1 MRALVILAGL
11 LVPVVALSTERPFG
25 GIVYNVKDPQALTY
39 ECSQSGVE
47 MTCSFTQSAV
57 SRKAKPDELA
67 SALQRGKTEFA
78 TWVRQAAKEC
88 PGIETM
94 GAVLSGRQAPPDQA
108 KFLEGMRNMTPTQK
122 ADLERSV
129 ASLLSACRDRTESSY
144 LAFIR
149 HTHDISTRTCRVWTS
164 NFTQRFRRVGGAGPW
179 VVVDSPTGACGTV
192 NVSRFE
198 NEAISGGLFWRYFS
212 KKVVTNKSGELMPG
226 FACSA
231 LDENEYLFDWRS
243 IERQMG
249 CDYISFG
256 PL

>member
-1 MRALVILAGL
+1 MRTLFILAAL
-11 LVPVVALSTERPFG
+11 MMSFAALSTERPLG

-39 ECSQSGVE
+39 ECSQSGAE

-57 SRKAKPDELA
+57 SRKANPDEMA
-67 SALQRGKTEFA
+67 SSLRRGKTEFA
-78 TWVRQAAKEC
+78 AWVKQAAKEC

-94 GAVLSGRQAPPDQA
+94 ASVLSGRQVPPDQA
-108 KFLEGMRNMTPTQK
+108 KFIEGMRNMTSTQK
-122 ADLERSV
+122 ADLERSI
-129 ASLLSACRDRTESSY
+129 ALLLSACRDRTESSY

-149 HTHDISTRTCRVWTS
+149 HTHEISTRTCRVWTS
-164 NFTQRFRRVGGAGPW
+164 NFTQRFRRVGRAGPW

-198 NEAISGGLFWRYFS
+198 NDAASGGIFWRYFS
-212 KKVVTNKSGELMPG
+212 KKVVTNKSGDLMPG
-226 FACSA
+226 FSCSA
-231 LDENEYLFDWRS
+231 LDESEYLFDWRS